1 MLTARVF
8 DIHRGTTHDGP
19 GLRTTVFFKGCP
31 LACRWC
37 QNPEGIGFGPQ
48 LQWHARKCIGCYSC
62 EAACDR
68 GAISHESGRPIVNSE
83 LCDMCGACVAACPA
97 KATTLSGTEYTVDQ
111 LIGAVMKDRKFFE
124 TFEGGVTASGG
135 EPTSQAAFVY
145 EFFKGLK
152 AAGIHTALDTCGLT
166 AGASLERLLP
176 LTDCVLFD
184 LKFIDSGLHRD
195 HTGQPNAAIL
205 ANLARVVEFARANR
219 GLALWIRTPLIPGAS
234 ASTENV
240 SAIGRFI
247 RSDVLDVLDRWE
259 LCAFNS
265 LCREKYQKLNLD
277 WEYEGVGLLSH
288 AAAEDLLGAAR
299 EYVPADMV
307 AVTGIL
313 AE

>member
-68 GAISHESGRPIVNSE
+68 GAISHESGPPIVNRE

-184 LKFIDSGLHRD
+184 LKFIDSGMHRD

-234 ASTENV
+234 ASAENV

-265 LCREKYQKLNLD
+265 LCREKYQKLNLA

>member
-1 MLTARVF
+1 
-8 DIHRGTTHDGP
+8 
-19 GLRTTVFFKGCP
+19 
-31 LACRWC
+31 
-37 QNPEGIGFGPQ
+37 
-48 LQWHARKCIGCYSC
+48 
-62 EAACDR
+62 
-68 GAISHESGRPIVNSE
+68 
-83 LCDMCGACVAACPA
+83 MCGACVAACPA

-184 LKFIDSGLHRD
+184 LKFIDSGMHRD

-234 ASTENV
+234 ASAENV

-265 LCREKYQKLNLD
+265 LCREKYQKLNLA